1 MTDVT
6 ALLSGPA
13 GLYCTFGQLEEPD
26 SDKNLGGEKSRPG
39 LGRGAA
45 GGAGAEL
52 ALGGEDPGTV
62 LQGLWDLFSE
72 LGRGATSL
80 SARLLTLKRIK
91 RTNES
96 KPVSERLS

>member
-1 MTDVT
+1 M
-6 ALLSGPA
+6 
-13 GLYCTFGQLEEPD
+13 FGQLDEPD
-26 SDKNLGGEKSRPG
+26 SDKNLGGEKSRPDDG

-62 LQGLWDLFSE
+62 LQRLWDLFSE
-72 LGRGATSL
+72 LGRGTTSL
-80 SARLLTLKRIK
+80 SARLLTLRRIK

-96 KPVSERLS
+96 KPASERLS